1 MGFLCGSPPC
11 RLHFQQDGINNL
23 HMAVA
28 DQADAEKRDNA
39 GQVRKQEKES
49 NGQRK
54 HSKRILQIRHTEQ
67 ERKFHIQT
75 FFPVKMD
82 EKRRKHIKKHGY
94 EQKSKY
100 HNCEAQDVQKEM
112 TWINENQININDHS
126 DERQY
131 SSEQI

>member
-1 MGFLCGSPPC
+1 MGFPLWLAALLP
-11 RLHFQQDGINNL
+11 HFQQHGINNS

-49 NGQRK
+49 NSQRK

-75 FFPVKMD
+75 FFPVKVD
-82 EKRRKHIKKHGY
+82 EQRKHIKKHGY
-94 EQKSKY
+94 EQKAKY
-100 HNCEAQDVQKEM
+100 HNGEAQDVQKEM
-112 TWINENQININDHS
+112 TWINEGQININDHS
-126 DERQY
+126 DERQN
-131 SSEQI
+131 SAEQI